1 MSGKYFSK
9 REKVRDFIETN
20 ILPIVEKTDI
30 DYNKTVDLVSY
41 EVVCSHKIVVEMLD
55 GIIASKRLVL
65 QKDGVIT
72 IPDDELPT
80 FIERIKTEE
89 KIAEE
94 NKKKIEEELKALEKQ
109 KWNRKLNQ
117 SARNV
122 TLNMNFILWCVEIA
136 KVSLLNILR
145 WRKKNERK

>member
-109 KWNRKLNQ
+109 K
-117 SARNV
+117 
-122 TLNMNFILWCVEIA
+122 
-136 KVSLLNILR
+136 
-145 WRKKNERK
+145 